1 MYTHFSKLEL
11 HNAIQRLQ
19 PAETTSKIVH
29 CIRYHC
35 MEGGIEELNSKRLQL
50 KS

>member
-29 CIRYHC
+29 CIRIQGYHC
-35 MEGGIEELNSKRLQL
+35 MEEE
-50 KS
+50 